1 MTVWVVAGVGLFGGL
16 GALTRF
22 VQDTLVKAH
31 VSSGF
36 PWGTVSI
43 NVIGS
48 FLLGLITGLAMFAGE
63 AEQWKI
69 VVGSGFCA
77 GYTTFSTA
85 MFDAATLARA
95 GRWRAAA
102 VDVIGTLVLSVGAA
116 ALGIWVAAL

>member
-85 MFDAATLARA
+85 MFEAVSLARA
-95 GRWRAAA
+95 GRWRAALL
-102 VDVIGTLVLSVGAA
+102 DVIGTLVLAVLAVG
-116 ALGIWVAAL
+116 LGIWLVSV